1 MQEAFLFF
9 IRLFCLSV
17 LFSAAVVRGVPA
29 AGWGEAEIPVPVET
43 GAWGE
48 SEPFEVAGLFS
59 ADKEEDETPE
69 KLPPWLDNA
78 AAVADVEDGTP
89 MIALVIDD
97 LGVNKKMTAEVIRL
111 PAPLT
116 ASFLYYA
123 DDLPRQT
130 AAAAAAG
137 HELLV
142 HTPMQPVN
150 SRFDAGPNALRIGM
164 SDAEITENLNLMLES
179 FSGYVGINNHMGS
192 LFSADE
198 HAMRTVMRTV
208 AERGLLFLDSLTSNK
223 SVGGEVARE
232 TGVPYAVRN
241 VFLDNTRNENEILK
255 QLDLLER
262 HARRHRFAVGIGHPH
277 KSTVGALKK
286 WIPAAKKRGVAF
298 VPVSLIAVYVQDGE
312 TAANGRA
319 LNPHDENE

>member
-17 LFSAAVVRGVPA
+17 LFSAAAVRGVPA
-29 AGWGEAEIPVPVET
+29 AGWGEAEIPVPVES

-59 ADKEEDETPE
+59 ADKEETPE

-223 SVGGEVARE
+223 SVGGKAARE

>member
-1 MQEAFLFF
+1 MFF